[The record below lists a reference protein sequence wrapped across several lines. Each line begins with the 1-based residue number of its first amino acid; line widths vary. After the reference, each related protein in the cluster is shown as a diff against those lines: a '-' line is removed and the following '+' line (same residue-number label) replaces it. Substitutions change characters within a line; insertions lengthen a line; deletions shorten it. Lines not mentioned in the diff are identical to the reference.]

1 MNDSSEDEN
10 QPCSSK
16 KTQNYRKT
24 KNVPSVRWSTLLE
37 DNAFHNPNDEHLIF
51 SGIAGRV
58 RNTPQDQETLSY
70 SMLFLT
76 DKIIEDIVLEPNR
89 YQNQVHNYN
98 SREHANPL

>member
-24 KNVPSVRWSTLLE
+24 KNVPSVRWSPLLE
-37 DNAFHNPNDEHLIF
+37 DNALHNPNDELLLF
-51 SGIAGRV
+51 SGITGRV
-58 RNTPQDQETLSY
+58 RNTPQDQETY

-76 DKIIEDIVLEPNR
+76 DK
-89 YQNQVHNYN
+89 
-98 SREHANPL
+98 SSKT

>member
-51 SGIAGRV
+51 SGITGRV

-70 SMLFLT
+70 PMLFLT

-89 YQNQVHNYN
+89 YQNQVQ
-98 SREHANPL
+98 LQ